1 MKVAH
6 ALIVSYAALMLS
18 LAAVAIEGASAYLHW
33 FDLPA
38 PTRFPLLMATFLWA
52 PALYG
57 VAVYRRAL
65 KAK

>member
-1 MKVAH
+1 
-6 ALIVSYAALMLS
+6 MLS